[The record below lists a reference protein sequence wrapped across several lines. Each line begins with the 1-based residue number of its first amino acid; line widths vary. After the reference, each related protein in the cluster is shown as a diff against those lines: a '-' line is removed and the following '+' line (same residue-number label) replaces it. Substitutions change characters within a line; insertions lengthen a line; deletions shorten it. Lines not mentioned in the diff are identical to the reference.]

1 MEWPIRIKKLD
12 AYEFF
17 AAFLLAN
24 LLSLL
29 VSPAPGAVFPGTP
42 AHAVARGLDDLYA
55 QAARH
60 AASHRVAVVLCPV
73 RWIYFQCDQRADW
86 SRGAI
91 GFADRNRNHDF
102 DVRDELMR
110 RQLPL
115 PTHLRLRALG
125 PWQVRFAPGSGRVI
139 QDTPLLLC
147 DLRGQAR
154 AWVLHRRDGRGFR
167 ARDASAKETALCHE
181 EIWAPD
187 EPSTARM
194 RLRRV

>member
-1 MEWPIRIKKLD
+1 MRIKKLD

-29 VSPAPGAVFPGTP
+29 VSPAPGAAFPGTP
-42 AHAVARGLDDLYA
+42 AHALLRGLDDLYA
-55 QAARH
+55 EAARH
-60 AASHRVAVVLCPV
+60 ATTHRVPVVFCPV
-73 RWIYFQCDQRADW
+73 RWIYFQCEQRADW
-86 SRGAI
+86 SRGVI
-91 GFADRNRNHDF
+91 GFADPNRNHDF
-102 DVRDELMR
+102 DVHDKLLR

-125 PWQVRFAPGSGRVI
+125 PWQVRFEPGSGRVT

-147 DLRGQAR
+147 DLRGAAR
-154 AWVLHRRDGRGFR
+154 GWVLQRRDGRGFQ

-181 EIWAPD
+181 EIWTELERSD
-187 EPSTARM
+187 GGRV
-194 RLRRV
+194 RFRRRV